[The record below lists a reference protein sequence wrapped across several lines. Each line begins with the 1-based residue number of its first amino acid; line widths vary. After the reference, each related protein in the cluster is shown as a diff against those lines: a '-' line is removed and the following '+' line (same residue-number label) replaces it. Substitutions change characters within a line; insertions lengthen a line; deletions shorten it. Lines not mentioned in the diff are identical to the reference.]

1 MQYIEA
7 RPDTIPMTLLLEADP
22 SEPHIRS
29 YMTGSWCFVAKNNN
43 EVIGVCV
50 VKPINSNQAE
60 LFNIAVLPQYQNKGI
75 GTTLLT
81 FVLTQLKTKEVRRV
95 ELGTG
100 SFGYQL
106 TFYQR
111 HGFRV
116 DSIIKD
122 HFITNYVKPIY
133 ENDVQHIDML
143 RLYIVF

>member
-1 MQYIEA
+1 MQYVEVSQHS
-7 RPDTIPMTLLLEADP
+7 IPMPLLLEADP
-22 SEPHIRS
+22 SESNIHS
-29 YMTGSWCFVAKNNN
+29 YLAGSWCFVAKNNN

-50 VKPINSNQAE
+50 VKTIHTNQAE
-60 LFNIAVLPQYQNKGI
+60 LFNIAVLPQYQSKGI
-75 GTTLLT
+75 GTKLLT

-122 HFITNYVKPIY
+122 HFLAHYVKPIY
-133 ENDVQHIDML
+133 ENGVQHKDML
-143 RLYIVF
+143 RLYINL